1 MSYDKDKIVVTK
13 EEYDVL
19 KIVAKM
25 ETCDIEEVAKKL
37 NVDRNALMRKIAE
50 MERKGLL
57 RTIKKEAEVIELTN
71 EGKEYIRRG
80 LPEEHI
86 LDIVTEK
93 ENISIEELYNIAK
106 VRGIDRKVVNIGIMH
121 LARLGVV
128 KINKGYVTLV
138 KERLEEVKQDRRKFR
153 EFLSDLIVGKVALK
167 DKERYIKEARRRKL
181 IQIKRRS
188 KLMISIT
195 DSAKDML
202 NRGAVVV
209 ARLVTRLT
217 PELITSGKWR
227 EVIIKPY
234 DLSVEVPEVFPGRK
248 HPYMEFL
255 DQIREILV
263 SMGFEEVKGPHIELE
278 FWNFDALFQAQDHPA
293 REIHD
298 TFFLRRP
305 RFGVVKDSELME
317 KVKRT
322 HENGWITGSKGWRYK
337 WNPKKAL
344 RLILRTQTTS
354 VSVRTLRIV
363 GNRNYKAFSLD
374 RNFRPEALDATH
386 SMEFYQCE
394 GIVVGRNLNFRHLL
408 GFLKEFSR
416 RLGLEKVKFKPAY
429 FPFTEPSVEG
439 YVFHPKLGWIE
450 ALPGGMFR
458 PEVLAPLGIKYRV
471 LAWGIGIDRLAMVV
485 LGLDDIRDLFN
496 LNIGFLRS
504 RPNPIIPSRIR

>member
-1 MSYDKDKIVVTK
+1 MSYVKDKVIVTK
-13 EEYDVL
+13 DEYDVL
-19 KIVAKM
+19 RMVTEIG
-25 ETCDIEEVAKKL
+25 TCDIEEVARRL
-37 NVDRNALMRKIAE
+37 NVDRNALMRRIAE
-50 MERKGLL
+50 MERRGLL
-57 RTIKKEAEVIELTN
+57 RTTKEEIEIIELTN
-71 EGKEYIRRG
+71 EGKEYVKKG
-80 LPEEHI
+80 LPEELVLNI
-86 LDIVTEK
+86 IVEK
-93 ENISIEELYNIAK
+93 EKVNIKELYDIAK
-106 VRGIDRKVVNIGIMH
+106 AKGMDREVVDIGIMH
-121 LARLGVV
+121 LARLSVV
-128 KINKGYVTLV
+128 KISKGYVTLV
-138 KERLEEVKQDRRKFR
+138 REKIEEVKQDRRRFR
-153 EFLSDLIVGKVALK
+153 EFLSNLALGKIRFEENKYV
-167 DKERYIKEARRRKL
+167 KEARRRRL
-181 IQIKRRS
+181 IQVKKKSRLI
-188 KLMISIT
+188 ISVT
-195 DSAKDML
+195 DSAKAMMD
-202 NRGAVVV
+202 RGDIVV
-209 ARLVTRLT
+209 AELVTRLT
-217 PELITSGKWR
+217 PELIASGKWR

-278 FWNFDALFQAQDHPA
+278 FWNFDVLFQAQDHPA

-305 RFGVVKDSELME
+305 RFGMVKDVELME
-317 KVKRT
+317 RVKRT
-322 HENGWITGSKGWRYK
+322 HEDGWITGSKGWRYK

-354 VSVRTLRIV
+354 VSVRTLRKV
-363 GNRNYKAFSLD
+363 GDKNYKAFSLD

-394 GIVVGRNLNFRHLL
+394 GIVVGRDLNFRHLL
-408 GFLKEFSR
+408 GFLKEFSK

-439 YVFHPKLGWIE
+439 YVFHPSLGWIE

-496 LNIGFLRS
+496 LNVGFLRS

>member
-93 ENISIEELYNIAK
+93 ENISIEELYNMAK

-298 TFFLRRP
+298 T
-305 RFGVVKDSELME
+305 
-317 KVKRT
+317 
-322 HENGWITGSKGWRYK
+322 
-337 WNPKKAL
+337 
-344 RLILRTQTTS
+344 
-354 VSVRTLRIV
+354 
-363 GNRNYKAFSLD
+363 
-374 RNFRPEALDATH
+374 
-386 SMEFYQCE
+386 
-394 GIVVGRNLNFRHLL
+394 
-408 GFLKEFSR
+408 
-416 RLGLEKVKFKPAY
+416 
-429 FPFTEPSVEG
+429 
-439 YVFHPKLGWIE
+439 
-450 ALPGGMFR
+450 
-458 PEVLAPLGIKYRV
+458 
-471 LAWGIGIDRLAMVV
+471 
-485 LGLDDIRDLFN
+485 
-496 LNIGFLRS
+496 
-504 RPNPIIPSRIR
+504 